1 MMADTEPTAP
11 EPRTEGAWS
20 GLLRVL
26 TSGTIASASLIL
38 LAVVLIAIAAP
49 ILATTDPLLIHPTE
63 RLRPGSLQHW
73 FGTDALGRDVYARV
87 VYGARTSLIV
97 GTFAAV
103 ASITFGLVIGV
114 IAGYFR
120 MADLIIMRVMDGV
133 MAIPSIVLA
142 VALVAI
148 SGASMT
154 TVLVAIAVPEIP
166 RVVRLVRGVILSL
179 RSEPY
184 VEAAISLGTPAP
196 LLLVRHMIPNTMAPL
211 IVQSSFVLASAIL
224 TEAALSFLGVGLPP
238 EIPSWGNIMS
248 EGRKYFQ
255 LYPAL
260 IFIPGAFLAVTV
272 LSVNLI
278 GDALR
283 DALDPK
289 MAKRLFGRSAE
300 TT

>member
-1 MMADTEPTAP
+1 MTQSFEPIVP
-11 EPRTEGAWS
+11 EQAAEGPWN
-20 GLLRVL
+20 GLFRAV
-26 TSGTIASASLIL
+26 TSGPIAIASLIL
-38 LAVVLIAIAAP
+38 LAIVFIAVAAP
-49 ILATTDPLLIHPTE
+49 LLATTDPLLIHPLE

-97 GTFAAV
+97 GTVAAA
-103 ASITFGLVIGV
+103 ASIAFGLVIGV

-148 SGASMT
+148 SGASLT

-179 RSEPY
+179 RGEPY

-196 LLLVRHMIPNTMAPL
+196 LLLIRHMIPNTMAPL

-255 LYPAL
+255 LYPGL
-260 IFIPGAFLAVTV
+260 IFIPGVFLAVTV

-283 DALDPK
+283 DVLDPK
-289 MAKRLFGRSAE
+289 MAKRL
-300 TT
+300 

>member
-1 MMADTEPTAP
+1 MTESLETVAREQRSNGPGS
-11 EPRTEGAWS
+11 R
-20 GLLRVL
+20 LLRAV
-26 TSGTIASASLIL
+26 TNGPIAIASLII
-38 LAVVLIAIAAP
+38 LAMVLIAIAAP
-49 ILATTDPLLIHPTE
+49 IMSTTDPLLIHPLE
-63 RLRPGSLQHW
+63 RLRPGSSQHW

-87 VYGARTSLIV
+87 MYGARTSLIV
-97 GTFAAV
+97 GVSAAA
-103 ASITFGLVIGV
+103 ASIAFGLVIGV

-120 MADLIIMRVMDGV
+120 IADLIIMRIMDGV

-148 SGASMT
+148 SGASLM

-166 RVVRLVRGVILSL
+166 RVVRLVRGVILNL
-179 RSEPY
+179 RGEPY

-255 LYPAL
+255 LYPGL
-260 IFIPGAFLAVTV
+260 IFIPGAFLAITV

-283 DALDPK
+283 DVLDPK
-289 MAKRLFGRSAE
+289 MAKRL
-300 TT
+300 

>member
-1 MMADTEPTAP
+1 MTSAR
-11 EPRTEGAWS
+11 PRTEGIWHA
-20 GLLRVL
+20 LLRAT
-26 TSGTIASASLIL
+26 TSGPIAIASLIL
-38 LAVVLIAIAAP
+38 LAVVFIAVAAP
-49 ILATTDPLLIHPTE
+49 ILARTDPLLIHPTE

-87 VYGARTSLIV
+87 MYGARTSLIV
-97 GTFAAV
+97 GTFTAA
-103 ASITFGLVIGV
+103 ASVTLGLAIGV

-120 MADLIIMRVMDGV
+120 IADLFIMRVMDGL
-133 MAIPSIVLA
+133 MAIPGIVFA

-148 SGASMT
+148 AGASMT
-154 TVLVAIAVPEIP
+154 TVLIAIAVPEIP

-179 RSEPY
+179 RGEPY
-184 VEAAISLGTPAP
+184 VEAAISVGTPAH
-196 LLLVRHMIPNTMAPL
+196 LILIRHMVPNTMAPL
-211 IVQSSFVLASAIL
+211 IVQSSFILASAIL
-224 TEAALSFLGVGLPP
+224 TEATLSFLGVGLPP

-260 IFIPGAFLAVTV
+260 IFTPGAFLAVTV

-289 MAKRLFGRSAE
+289 TAKKL
-300 TT
+300 

>member
-1 MMADTEPTAP
+1 MTQSFEPIVS
-11 EPRTEGAWS
+11 EQRTDGS
-20 GLLRVL
+20 RNGLFRAMRN
-26 TSGTIASASLIL
+26 GPIAIASLIL
-38 LAVVLIAIAAP
+38 LAIVSIAVAAP
-49 ILATTDPLLIHPTE
+49 LLTTTDPILIHPLE

-87 VYGARTSLIV
+87 IYGARTSLIV
-97 GTFAAV
+97 GTFAAAV
-103 ASITFGLVIGV
+103 SIMFGLAIGV

-120 MADLIIMRVMDGV
+120 IADLIIMRIMDGV

-142 VALVAI
+142 VA
-148 SGASMT
+148 
-154 TVLVAIAVPEIP
+154 LVAIAVPEIP
-166 RVVRLVRGVILSL
+166 RVVRLVRGVILNL

-184 VEAAISLGTPAP
+184 VEAAISLGTPAH
-196 LLLVRHMIPNTMAPL
+196 LLLIRHMIPNTVAPL

-255 LYPAL
+255 LYPGL

-283 DALDPK
+283 DVLDPK
-289 MAKRLFGRSAE
+289 MAKRL
-300 TT
+300 

>member
-1 MMADTEPTAP
+1 MTQSFEPIAG
-11 EPRTEGAWS
+11 EQRAEGPWS
-20 GLLRVL
+20 GLFRAVI
-26 TSGTIASASLIL
+26 SGPIAIASLIL
-38 LAVVLIAIAAP
+38 LAIVLIAVAAP
-49 ILATTDPLLIHPTE
+49 IVATTDPILIHPME

-97 GTFAAV
+97 GTFAAA
-103 ASITFGLVIGV
+103 ASIAFGLAIGI

-148 SGASMT
+148 SGASLT

-166 RVVRLVRGVILSL
+166 RVVRLVRGVILNL
-179 RSEPY
+179 RGEPY

-196 LLLVRHMIPNTMAPL
+196 LLLIRHMIPNTMAPL

-255 LYPAL
+255 LYPGL

-289 MAKRLFGRSAE
+289 MAKRL
-300 TT
+300 

>member
-1 MMADTEPTAP
+1 MRNGP
-11 EPRTEGAWS
+11 
-20 GLLRVL
+20 
-26 TSGTIASASLIL
+26 IAIASLIL
-38 LAVVLIAIAAP
+38 LAIAFIAVAAP
-49 ILATTDPLLIHPTE
+49 LLATTDPILIHPLE

-87 VYGARTSLIV
+87 IFGARTSLIV
-97 GTFAAV
+97 GTFVAA
-103 ASITFGLVIGV
+103 ASIVFGLAIGV
-114 IAGYFR
+114 IAGYYR
-120 MADLIIMRVMDGV
+120 IADLIIMRIMDGV

-148 SGASMT
+148 SGASLT

-184 VEAAISLGTPAP
+184 VEAAISLGTPAH
-196 LLLVRHMIPNTMAPL
+196 LLLIRHMIPNTVAPL

-255 LYPAL
+255 LYPGL
-260 IFIPGAFLAVTV
+260 IFIPGVFLAVTV

-283 DALDPK
+283 DVLDPK
-289 MAKRLFGRSAE
+289 MAKRL
-300 TT
+300 

>member
-1 MMADTEPTAP
+1 MTQSFEPIAS
-11 EPRTEGAWS
+11 EQRTEVPRN
-20 GLLRVL
+20 GLFRAMRN
-26 TSGTIASASLIL
+26 GPIAIASLIL
-38 LAVVLIAIAAP
+38 LAITFIAVAAP
-49 ILATTDPLLIHPTE
+49 LLATTDPILIHPLE

-87 VYGARTSLIV
+87 IFGARTSLIV
-97 GTFAAV
+97 GTFAA
-103 ASITFGLVIGV
+103 ATSIMFGLAIGV
-114 IAGYFR
+114 IAGYYR
-120 MADLIIMRVMDGV
+120 LADLIVMRIMDGV

-148 SGASMT
+148 SGASLM

-184 VEAAISLGTPAP
+184 VEAAISLGTPP
-196 LLLVRHMIPNTMAPL
+196 HLLLIRHMIPNTVAPL

-255 LYPAL
+255 LYPGL
-260 IFIPGAFLAVTV
+260 IFIPGLFLAVTV

-283 DALDPK
+283 DVLDPK
-289 MAKRLFGRSAE
+289 MAKRL
-300 TT
+300 

>member
-1 MMADTEPTAP
+1 MTQSFEPIVSEQRPEAP
-11 EPRTEGAWS
+11 RN
-20 GLLRVL
+20 GLFRVIRN
-26 TSGTIASASLIL
+26 GPIAIASLIL
-38 LAVVLIAIAAP
+38 LAIVFIAVAAP
-49 ILATTDPLLIHPTE
+49 LLTTTDPILIHPLE

-87 VYGARTSLIV
+87 IYGARTSLIV
-97 GTFAAV
+97 GTFAAA
-103 ASITFGLVIGV
+103 ASITFGLAIGV

-120 MADLIIMRVMDGV
+120 IADLIIMRVMDGV

-148 SGASMT
+148 SGASLT

-166 RVVRLVRGVILSL
+166 RVVRLVRGVILNL

-184 VEAAISLGTPAP
+184 VEAAISLGTPP
-196 LLLVRHMIPNTMAPL
+196 HLLLIRHMIPNTVAPL

-255 LYPAL
+255 LYPGL
-260 IFIPGAFLAVTV
+260 IFIPGVFLAVTV

-283 DALDPK
+283 DVLDPK
-289 MAKRLFGRSAE
+289 MAKRL
-300 TT
+300 

>member
-1 MMADTEPTAP
+1 MTQSFEPIVP
-11 EPRTEGAWS
+11 EQAAEGPWS
-20 GLLRVL
+20 GLFRAV
-26 TSGTIASASLIL
+26 TSGPIAIASLIL
-38 LAVVLIAIAAP
+38 LAIVFIAVAAP
-49 ILATTDPLLIHPTE
+49 LLATTDPLLIHPLE

-97 GTFAAV
+97 GTVAAA
-103 ASITFGLVIGV
+103 ASIAFGLVIGV

-148 SGASMT
+148 SGASLT

-179 RSEPY
+179 RGEPY

-196 LLLVRHMIPNTMAPL
+196 LLLIRHMIPNTMAPL

-255 LYPAL
+255 LYPGL
-260 IFIPGAFLAVTV
+260 IFIPGVFLAVTV

-283 DALDPK
+283 DVLDPK
-289 MAKRLFGRSAE
+289 MAKRL
-300 TT
+300 

>member
-1 MMADTEPTAP
+1 MTQRFEPTVP
-11 EPRTEGAWS
+11 EQRAEGPWS
-20 GLLRVL
+20 GLLRAV
-26 TSGTIASASLIL
+26 TSGPIAIASLIL
-38 LAVVLIAIAAP
+38 LAIVLIAVAAP
-49 ILATTDPLLIHPTE
+49 IVATTDPLLIHPME

-97 GTFAAV
+97 GTFAAA
-103 ASITFGLVIGV
+103 ASIAFGLAIGV

-148 SGASMT
+148 SGASLT

-166 RVVRLVRGVILSL
+166 RVVRLVRGVILNL
-179 RSEPY
+179 RGEPY

-196 LLLVRHMIPNTMAPL
+196 LLLIRHMIPNTMAPL

-255 LYPAL
+255 LYPGL
-260 IFIPGAFLAVTV
+260 IFIPGVFLAVTL

-289 MAKRLFGRSAE
+289 MAKRL
-300 TT
+300 

>member
-1 MMADTEPTAP
+1 MTQSLEPIVLEQRAI
-11 EPRTEGAWS
+11 GARSRLFHAVKS
-20 GLLRVL
+20 GPIA
-26 TSGTIASASLIL
+26 IASFIIIAM
-38 LAVVLIAIAAP
+38 ALIAIAAP
-49 ILATTDPLLIHPTE
+49 LVSPTDPLLIHPTE

-87 VYGARTSLIV
+87 IYGARTSLIV
-97 GTFAAV
+97 GVFSAAASV
-103 ASITFGLVIGV
+103 AFGLVIGV

-120 MADLIIMRVMDGV
+120 LADLIIMRVMDGV

-148 SGASMT
+148 SGASLM

-166 RVVRLVRGVILSL
+166 RVVRLVRGVILNL
-179 RSEPY
+179 RGEPY

-255 LYPAL
+255 LYPGL
-260 IFIPGAFLAVTV
+260 IFIPGTFLAVTV

-283 DALDPK
+283 DVLDPK
-289 MAKRLFGRSAE
+289 MAKRL
-300 TT
+300 

>member
-1 MMADTEPTAP
+1 MQSFEPIAS
-11 EPRTEGAWS
+11 EQRAEGTWN
-20 GLLRVL
+20 GLLGAVK
-26 TSGTIASASLIL
+26 SGPIAIASLIL
-38 LAVVLIAIAAP
+38 LAVVLIAVAAP
-49 ILATTDPLLIHPTE
+49 IVATTDPLVIHPAE

-154 TVLVAIAVPEIP
+154 SVLGAIAVPEIP
-166 RVVRLVRGVILSL
+166 RVVRLVRGVILNL

-255 LYPAL
+255 LYPGL
-260 IFIPGAFLAVTV
+260 IFTPGAFLAVTV

-289 MAKRLFGRSAE
+289 MAKRL
-300 TT
+300 

>member
-1 MMADTEPTAP
+1 MTQSFEPSAS
-11 EPRTEGAWS
+11 EQRTQGAWS
-20 GLLRVL
+20 TLFRALKDGP
-26 TSGTIASASLIL
+26 IAIASLIL
-38 LAVVLIAIAAP
+38 LTIVLIALAAP
-49 ILATTDPLLIHPTE
+49 ILAGTDPLLIHPAE

-97 GTFAAV
+97 GTFAAT
-103 ASITFGLVIGV
+103 ASIAIGLAIGV

-120 MADLIIMRVMDGV
+120 MADLIIMRIMDGV
-133 MAIPSIVLA
+133 MAIPGIVLA

-148 SGASMT
+148 SGASLT
-154 TVLVAIAVPEIP
+154 TVLIAIAAPEIP
-166 RVVRLVRGVILSL
+166 RVVRLVRGVILNL
-179 RSEPY
+179 RGEPY
-184 VEAAISLGTPAP
+184 VEAAVSLGTPAP
-196 LLLVRHMIPNTMAPL
+196 LLLIRHMIPNTVAPL

-224 TEAALSFLGVGLPP
+224 SEAALSFLGVGLPP

-255 LYPAL
+255 LYPGL
-260 IFIPGAFLAVTV
+260 IFIPGVFLAVTV

-283 DALDPK
+283 DVLDPK
-289 MAKRLFGRSAE
+289 MAKRL
-300 TT
+300 